1 MAPLFPPKAPMTLRE
16 ALDLAGYVST
26 ALVFASAVAAA
37 VVWAVGIGPAL
48 WRLGNG
54 LACRRIAVFA
64 KDGALTSL
72 DALLAD
78 SRLFWKAN
86 IINVGAEGDIG
97 KAERATLFLVH
108 WPDWT
113 DTWKKILD
121 QKRDGTAL
129 IVYAPQDKGRI
140 PADVLEEMN
149 NARNVVICNFRG
161 RLLNDIVTSMITT
174 SYEKA

>member
-1 MAPLFPPKAPMTLRE
+1 MTAAE
-16 ALDLAGYVST
+16 ALEIAGNIST
-26 ALVFASAVAAA
+26 ILVFAAFLTGM
-37 VVWAVGIGPAL
+37 VVWIVGIGPAL

-54 LACRRIAVFA
+54 LASRRIAVFA

-72 DALLAD
+72 DSLLMD
-78 SRLFWKAN
+78 SNLFWKAN
-86 IINVGAEGDIG
+86 IVGIGSEGDVG
-97 KAERATLFLVH
+97 KAERATLFLMH

-113 DTWKKILD
+113 ESWKSILE
-121 QKRDGTAL
+121 QKSDGTAL
-129 IVYAPQDKGRI
+129 IVYAPQDKGKI
-140 PADVLEEMN
+140 PSHVLEEMN